1 MDTRKIGGIRALDY
15 SPHKT
20 GRILDRIRQPFGF
33 SEVCHGL
40 IENDGKHQL
49 KIWVIDQSLHHGD
62 LALIAAPGQDT
73 YDLRLMMSHD
83 NCQLEKKLDY
93 CTVLLLVSGRVQY
106 LGAKRNHQRRAS
118 KPLPSALLASSPGIK
133 AQNGKVANPN
143 PQVSTR
149 GPLLGYKDR
158 RIFLSNSKFPV
169 HTVPT
174 EPTAAYA
181 LHSDNV
187 AGCRATTHIPT
198 VPTCRAMPLISSSF
212 HLHLAASR
220 FLPVPSGEI
229 PAMPMWCSSSGNKS
243 EFSTHTWIL
252 SGPVTKPCTQ
262 TWGQEIKKRKPSG
275 WVQTSRRRNK
285 TWLIHL
291 WSDHKASKLH
301 RPHLS
306 GGLKHKS
313 LAMSQPHENA
323 G

>member
-1 MDTRKIGGIRALDY
+1 MDTRKIGGIRALDN

-118 KPLPSALLASSPGIK
+118 KPLSSALLASSPGIK

-158 RIFLSNSKFPV
+158 RIFLSNSKFPF
-169 HTVPT
+169 TRFQQSLLQPT
-174 EPTAAYA
+174 RFTLIMLHDVAQQRTSQQSQHAEPCHWSVQVSICILLQVGFFLY
-181 LHSDNV
+181 
-187 AGCRATTHIPT
+187 
-198 VPTCRAMPLISSSF
+198 
-212 HLHLAASR
+212 HLEK
-220 FLPVPSGEI
+220 FLPCQCGAVP
-229 PAMPMWCSSSGNKS
+229 PAISLS
-243 EFSTHTWIL
+243 FLRIL
-252 SGPVTKPCTQ
+252 GFYLDLWQSPALRLEAKRL
-262 TWGQEIKKRKPSG
+262 KKRKPSG

-291 WSDHKASKLH
+291 WSDHKATKLH

>member
-1 MDTRKIGGIRALDY
+1 MEST
-15 SPHKT
+15 S
-20 GRILDRIRQPFGF
+20 
-33 SEVCHGL
+33 C
-40 IENDGKHQL
+40 HQL

-73 YDLRLMMSHD
+73 YDLRLISSHD
-83 NCQLEKKLDY
+83 NCQHCQLEKKLDFS
-93 CTVLLLVSGRVQY
+93 LS
-106 LGAKRNHQRRAS
+106 RAVCNIWE
-118 KPLPSALLASSPGIK
+118 PSATIRGELQSLFPVLSLPHRLESRHRMEKLPIPIHKYPQGGLCLDTKTDASSS
-133 AQNGKVANPN
+133 ATQN
-143 PQVSTR
+143 S
-149 GPLLGYKDR
+149 
-158 RIFLSNSKFPV
+158 V

-262 TWGQEIKKRKPSG
+262 T
-275 WVQTSRRRNK
+275 
-285 TWLIHL
+285 
-291 WSDHKASKLH
+291 
-301 RPHLS
+301 
-306 GGLKHKS
+306 
-313 LAMSQPHENA
+313 
-323 G
+323 